1 MNVKMHMTNEITTSE
16 YSLFALELRFAQINY
31 QIENSLLKLND
42 KYRLITNLWFSLFII
57 NFEIARNQ
65 IMCIVY
71 IIKMRIVLA
80 PNFIVQR
87 K

>member
-42 KYRLITNLWFSLFII
+42 KHRLVIFII
-57 NFEIARNQ
+57 HYQFQN
-65 IMCIVY
+65 C
-71 IIKMRIVLA
+71 
-80 PNFIVQR
+80 
-87 K
+87 